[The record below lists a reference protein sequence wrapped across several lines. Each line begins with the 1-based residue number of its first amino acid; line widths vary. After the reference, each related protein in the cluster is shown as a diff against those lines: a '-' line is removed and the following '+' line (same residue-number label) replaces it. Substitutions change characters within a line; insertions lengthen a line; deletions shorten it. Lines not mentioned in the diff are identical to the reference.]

1 MQAARHDEQYRINS
15 IAARPCKKRKDGA
28 RVPLSGKQ
36 NSPWRKLRHPSEE
49 KPREQTKGPVGG
61 GPSYRGAKGG
71 AFDLF
76 HHKRAVRAITDIQPS
91 VGDNGDRPV
100 WQGRAVPVNQDDPR
114 SRLSPTRRCSLTT

>member
-61 GPSYRGAKGG
+61 ARPIAERRAGPLTFFITNALCEPSQTSSRPSATMEI
-71 AFDLF
+71 DLC
-76 HHKRAVRAITDIQPS
+76 
-91 VGDNGDRPV
+91 
-100 WQGRAVPVNQDDPR
+100 GRAELCPSTKTTLEAASAPPVGA
-114 SRLSPTRRCSLTT
+114 L